1 MPRERCVPNELNL
14 TVVEQSEAGNGHPSP
29 GRFLWRLRVR
39 WLSESQRLPR
49 VRSMDMWGRAV
60 CLK

>member
-49 VRSMDMWGRAV
+49 VRSMDM
-60 CLK
+60 